1 MRAFTLTWSV
11 GLSLLVG
18 MPLLA
23 KDDADDEPEADVP
36 VKFENS
42 PFHAPVRLA
51 AADGVIDSGAAWG
64 HSGPWVED
72 VDGDGVRDLVVGDF
86 SGLFQFYRNTGT
98 DRQPHYDKAV
108 NLQAGG
114 VDAKVPVY

>member
-1 MRAFTLTWSV
+1 MAI
-11 GLSLLVG
+11 GLLVG

-23 KDDADDEPEADVP
+23 EDDVDDAPEVDVP
-36 VKFENS
+36 VPVESN
-42 PFHAPVRLA
+42 PFHAPVRLS
-51 AADGVIDSGAAWG
+51 AADGIIDSGPSWG

-72 VDGDGVRDLVVGDF
+72 VDGDGVRDLIVGDF
-86 SGLFQFYRNTGT
+86 SGLFRFYRNTGT
-98 DRQPHYDKAV
+98 DRQPRYDKGV